1 MSFVERGVWR
11 ELRQHQMVER
21 LGHVG
26 HWFLPAGMRRL
37 RWSREAARIHGCDGA
52 PSKVE
57 LDLLLATLS
66 EEGRRRLVDALEVT
80 IARGPAFDI
89 EATIAIARG
98 ERTVRMVG
106 ECEHDAE
113 GQATGVL
120 VVVQDI
126 SRHREALA
134 ALAKAEARQAEFV
147 ETASDWLWEMG
158 PDLRFTYMSP
168 RVEEVTGVPAGYH
181 LGKTRAELMAGEEI
195 TPAVEAHFRAMERH
209 EPFRDFRYWR
219 TVHDGQR
226 QAISTSG
233 KPVLAADGAFLGY
246 RGSAR
251 DITGEEM
258 ARDELLEA
266 NRQLMLAKQRADE
279 AVADLQRLNA
289 TLEKRTSEMARAE
302 YQIRHSALHDALTD
316 LPNRRHLDE
325 MLAGY
330 ARRGARTGGLLGVL
344 HVDLDRFKQINDTLG
359 YAAGDAVLRHVA
371 GLLSRRAMPGDL
383 VARIA
388 GDEFVVVC
396 TSCEDER
403 SLEALARAVIAEFAA
418 PMLHQ
423 GRECWFGASIGIAA
437 ARGEAIRP
445 DDLLVNADIALHR
458 AKSQGRGTFCFF
470 SDDLQRE
477 VVRYKELADGMLAG
491 MKRSEFVP
499 FYQPQIC
506 ARTHRIIGVEALARW
521 RHPVEGLLAPNAFL
535 EIASDLG
542 VVASL
547 DRIMLEAA
555 VDDLQRWHE
564 QGLEVEKLS
573 LNVSAHRLFD
583 RDLIGGLA
591 RMTLPRGVL
600 AFELLETAFLD
611 DLNDSIAWN
620 VDMLKDMGIEIEL
633 DDFGSGHAS
642 IVSLIKLGPDAIK
655 IDRELVMAV
664 NEDRTRCGLVRSIV
678 EIGRSLDTRII
689 AEGVETE
696 AQASLLTE
704 LGCHALQGYHFA
716 RPMPADEF
724 LAFARGWDQEEGAHR
739 STA

>member
-21 LGHVG
+21 LGRIG
-26 HWFLPAGMRRL
+26 HWFLPGEARRL

-57 LDLLLATLS
+57 LDLLLGMLS
-66 EEGRRRLVDALEVT
+66 GDAGRRLVDGLEAAM
-80 IARGPAFDI
+80 ARGRGFDI
-89 EATIAIARG
+89 EATIALAAG

-106 ECEHDAE
+106 ECEHDSE
-113 GQATGVL
+113 EQAIGVL

-126 SRHREALA
+126 SEHCAALA
-134 ALAKAEARQAEFV
+134 ALATAEARQTEFL
-147 ETASDWLWEMG
+147 ETASDWLWELG

-168 RVEEVTGVPAGYH
+168 RVEDVTGVPVGYH
-181 LGKTRAELMAGEEI
+181 LGKTRREIMSDKEI
-195 TPAVEAHFRAMERH
+195 TPEIEAHFATLARR

-219 TVHDGQR
+219 SGHDGRR
-226 QAISTSG
+226 QGISTSG
-233 KPVLAADGAFLGY
+233 KPIFDAEGRFLGY

-251 DITGEEM
+251 DITAEKL
-258 ARDELLEA
+258 AREDLLEA
-266 NRQLMLAKQRADE
+266 NRQLMLAKKRADE
-279 AVADLQRLNA
+279 AVADLRRLNA
-289 TLEKRTSEMARAE
+289 MLEDRNAEMARAE
-302 YQIRHSALHDALTD
+302 SQIRRTALHDALTD
-316 LPNRRHLDE
+316 LPNRRQLDE

-330 ARRGARTGGLLGVL
+330 ARRAARTGGLIGVL
-344 HVDLDRFKQINDTLG
+344 HFDLDRFKQINDTLG
-359 YAAGDAVLRHVA
+359 HAAGDAVLRQVA
-371 GLLSRRAMPGDL
+371 GVLSRRAMPGDL
-383 VARIA
+383 VARVA
-388 GDEFVVVC
+388 GDEFVIVC
-396 TSCEDER
+396 TSCEDEA
-403 SLEALARAVIAEFAA
+403 SLEVLARGLIAEFEA
-418 PMLHQ
+418 PLLHE
-423 GRECWFGASIGIAA
+423 GRECWISASIGIAA

-445 DDLLVNADIALHR
+445 ADLLVGADIALHR
-458 AKSQGRGTFCFF
+458 AKGQGRGTFCFF
-470 SDDLQRE
+470 TDNLQRE
-477 VVRYKELADGMLAG
+477 VVRYKSLADGVLAG

-506 ARTHRIIGVEALARW
+506 AQTHRIIGVEALVRW
-521 RHPVEGLLAPNAFL
+521 RHPVEGLLAPSAFL
-535 EIASDLG
+535 GIAGDLG
-542 VVASL
+542 VVAAL

-564 QGLEVEKLS
+564 QGLEIEKLS

-611 DLNDSIAWN
+611 DLSDTIAWN

-689 AEGVETE
+689 AEGVETA
-696 AQASLLTE
+696 AQASLLAE
-704 LGCHALQGYHFA
+704 LGCHALQGFHFA
-716 RPMPADEF
+716 RPMPSDEF
-724 LAFARGWDQEEGAHR
+724 LAFARGWPGRDGGVCGA
-739 STA
+739 A